1 MTDKELLVFKKMQSL
16 KKTQKEIINLIV
28 TITNSKLTT
37 EQKNYILEPLASLQL
52 TISCDLQLLSNNFVN
67 IRTKNLT
74 IEDLLK
80 LSEL

>member
-1 MTDKELLVFKKMQSL
+1 MTTKELLTFKKMQSL
-16 KKTQKEIINLIV
+16 KRTQQEIINLII

-37 EQKNYILEPLASLQL
+37 EQKNYILDPLSSLQL

>member
-1 MTDKELLVFKKMQSL
+1 MTNKELLIFKKMQSL
-16 KKTQKEIINLIV
+16 KRTQQEIINLII

-37 EQKNYILEPLASLQL
+37 EQKNYILEPLSSLQL

>member
-1 MTDKELLVFKKMQSL
+1 MTDKELLIFKKMQSL

-37 EQKNYILEPLASLQL
+37 EQKNYILEPLSSLQL

>member
-1 MTDKELLVFKKMQSL
+1 MTTKELLIFKKMQSL

-37 EQKNYILEPLASLQL
+37 EQKNYILEPLSSLQL

>member
-1 MTDKELLVFKKMQSL
+1 MTTKELLIFKKMQSL
-16 KKTQKEIINLIV
+16 KRTQEEIIKLII

-37 EQKNYILEPLASLQL
+37 EQKNYILEPLSSLQL

>member
-1 MTDKELLVFKKMQSL
+1 MTNKELLIFKKMQSL

-37 EQKNYILEPLASLQL
+37 EQKNYILEPLSSLQL
-52 TISCDLQLLSNNFVN
+52 TISCDLQILSNNFVN

>member
-1 MTDKELLVFKKMQSL
+1 MTTKELLTFKKMQSL
-16 KKTQKEIINLIV
+16 KRTQQEIINLII

-37 EQKNYILEPLASLQL
+37 EQKNYILEPLSSLQL

-74 IEDLLK
+74 IEDLIK

>member
-37 EQKNYILEPLASLQL
+37 EQKNYILEPLSSLQL

>member
-1 MTDKELLVFKKMQSL
+1 MTNKELLIFKKMQSL
-16 KKTQKEIINLIV
+16 KRTQQEIINLII

-37 EQKNYILEPLASLQL
+37 EQKNYILEPLSSLQL

-74 IEDLLK
+74 IDDLMK
-80 LSEL
+80 LCEL

>member
-1 MTDKELLVFKKMQSL
+1 MTTKELLIFKKMQSL
-16 KKTQKEIINLIV
+16 KRTQQEIINLII

-37 EQKNYILEPLASLQL
+37 EQKNYILEPLSSLQL

-74 IEDLLK
+74 IDDLMK

>member
-1 MTDKELLVFKKMQSL
+1 MTTKELLIFKKMQSL
-16 KKTQKEIINLIV
+16 KRTQQEIINLII

-37 EQKNYILEPLASLQL
+37 EQKNYILEPLSSLQL

-67 IRTKNLT
+67 IRTKSLT

>member
-1 MTDKELLVFKKMQSL
+1 MTTKELLTFKKMQSL
-16 KKTQKEIINLIV
+16 KRTQQEIINLII

-37 EQKNYILEPLASLQL
+37 EQKNYILEPLSSLQL

>member
-1 MTDKELLVFKKMQSL
+1 MTTKELLTFKKMQSL
-16 KKTQKEIINLIV
+16 KRTQQEIINLIM

-37 EQKNYILEPLASLQL
+37 EQKNYILEPLSSLQL

>member
-1 MTDKELLVFKKMQSL
+1 MTTKELLTFKKMQSL
-16 KKTQKEIINLIV
+16 KRTQQEIINLII

-37 EQKNYILEPLASLQL
+37 EQKNYILEPLSSLQL

-74 IEDLLK
+74 IDDLMK
-80 LSEL
+80 LCEL

>member
-1 MTDKELLVFKKMQSL
+1 MTTKELLIFKKMQSL
-16 KKTQKEIINLIV
+16 KRTQQEIINLII

-37 EQKNYILEPLASLQL
+37 EQKNYILEPLSSLQL

>member
-1 MTDKELLVFKKMQSL
+1 MTNKELLIFKKMQSL

-37 EQKNYILEPLASLQL
+37 EQKNYILEPLSSLQL